1 MKSSSDIFPVRLL
14 RADIWD
20 DLAEDIYL
28 IKHNRDKDKTVEIA
42 VSRLSMADQTS
53 PPGFPVVLVHGS
65 FTNKGFWLSAKGR
78 GFARHLVEAGY
89 DVWMLEHRGHGHSPH
104 NKSYQTNTVEAYA
117 AVDLPAVHEFV
128 HEKTGASA
136 IWLGHSIGGTA
147 IATAL
152 ALDSFRRPPR
162 AVALLGTQVLRPLW
176 YLQIP
181 LVPVS
186 LRLFV
191 RIKKGLDGRRMNIGP
206 EHEPAGVINE
216 YIRRHS
222 LFGRWRAPSAKKDLL
237 IGWRGASVPLLG
249 VSGSADTQDPDK
261 YCQKFYQLYG
271 GPKQLLT
278 LGRSQGLSRDY
289 GHVDMIVSEPAEQE
303 VWPVLT
309 QWLKAH
315 VQR

>member
-42 VSRLSMADQTS
+42 VSRLSKADQTS
-53 PPGFPVVLVHGS
+53 APGYPVVLVHGS
-65 FTNKGFWLSAKGR
+65 FSNKGFWLSAKGK

-104 NKSYQTNTVEAYA
+104 NKSYQTNTVEGYA
-117 AVDLPAVHEFV
+117 NIDLPAVHEFV
-128 HEKTGASA
+128 YEKTGASA

-152 ALDSFRRPPR
+152 AMNSFRRQPR
-162 AVALLGTQVLRPLW
+162 AVALLGTQVLRRLW

-181 LVPVS
+181 LVSPI
-186 LRLFV
+186 LRLTV
-191 RIKKGLDGRRMNIGP
+191 RLKKGLDGRQMNIGP

-216 YIRRHS
+216 YLRRHS
-222 LFGRWRAPSAKKDLL
+222 LFGRWKATGLKQDLFV
-237 IGWRGASVPLLG
+237 GWRGANVPLLG
-249 VSGSADTQDPDK
+249 ISASADTRDPDK
-261 YCQKFYQLYG
+261 HCQKFYQLYG

-278 LGRSQGLSRDY
+278 LGRKQGLSKDY
-289 GHVDMIVSEPAEQE
+289 GHVDMIVSEQAEEE
-303 VWPVLT
+303 VWPILT
-309 QWLKAH
+309 QWLRAY